1 MNLFLFSF
9 FQILAIFGQKIGLF
23 DFAINETDCNH
34 DICMSMIFHC
44 ENHLEEKSSTL
55 YLDRSGPSLFTFDG
69 FFDNYEN
76 DRVAVSID
84 ENANSYFFTF
94 WNPDLCSTSMF
105 FVGLNNG
112 TGIAHRIRNGTL
124 DLKVDEVY
132 PPSLENFESKAK
144 RNSIAKVFF
153 SLEDEFKVTVR
164 MFYDDKFKDQF
175 SSNAEDRLS
184 SVMNHVQALYDLDSM
199 VTKLH
204 FEVLSIDHLAGITYN
219 ADYNSIQ

>member
-1 MNLFLFSF
+1 
-9 FQILAIFGQKIGLF
+9 
-23 DFAINETDCNH
+23 
-34 DICMSMIFHC
+34 MSMIFHC
-44 ENHLEEKSSTL
+44 EDQLEEKSTTL
-55 YLDRSGPSLFTFDG
+55 YLDRSGPSLFSFDG
-69 FFDNYEN
+69 FFENYEN

-112 TGIAHRIRNGTL
+112 TGIAHKIRNGTL

-204 FEVLSIDHLAGITYN
+204 FEVLSIDHLAGVTYN